1 MYGLSR
7 TNCVT
12 ESHRSEVFVG
22 GVPARVSDGVGA
34 PSANFLRIK
43 GDALGYRYDFGDFL
57 ERAIV
62 VDNVLTGTS
71 TDPSAASL
79 APVRLC
85 QRIAGGIKGYA
96 GLLEAWWI
104 RISLARLP
112 GRVGRQRF
120 RS

>member
-22 GVPARVSDGVGA
+22 GVPTRVSDGVGA

-43 GDALGYRYDFGDFL
+43 GDALGCRYDLGDFL

-62 VDNVLTGTS
+62 VDNVLSYTS
-71 TDPSAASL
+71 SAPSAASL

-85 QRIAGGIKGYA
+85 QRMPAG
-96 GLLEAWWI
+96 
-104 RISLARLP
+104 
-112 GRVGRQRF
+112 
-120 RS
+120 